1 MFTLHELRALR
12 DLLRRVFA
20 REHEDILATLL
31 QKIETEISKKETNRK

>member
-1 MFTLHELRALR
+1 MR

-31 QKIETEISKKETNRK
+31 HKIETEISEKEKNPK